1 MGLDFVKDDGPLY
14 PEDEIFGVGENRL
27 IPGFENE
34 DDLINITD
42 CLLKRGFRKDDVAK
56 VLGGNFLRV
65 LQVVLKP
72 RERMIEPLGVPV
84 PAPAGAK

>member
-1 MGLDFVKDDGPLY
+1 L
-14 PEDEIFGVGENRL
+14 R
-27 IPGFENE
+27 
-34 DDLINITD
+34 
-42 CLLKRGFRKDDVAK
+42 RGFREDDVVK

-65 LQVVLKP
+65 LQAVLKP

>member
-1 MGLDFVKDDGPLY
+1 MAS
-14 PEDEIFGVGENRL
+14 E
-27 IPGFENE
+27 
-34 DDLINITD
+34 
-42 CLLKRGFRKDDVAK
+42 DVA
-56 VLGGNFLRV
+56 RV